1 MRPMGAGQRG
11 FTLLEVLLAV
21 AILAVVLAALYSTF
35 FMAQKAM
42 SGLDE
47 SLLGMH
53 ELRTALQTMET
64 ETEAAFPEDEY
75 PFTVKDRD
83 IYGKQ
88 ASVLSFSTFASSGPG
103 LSRVSYYVEEK
114 DGVLTLYKEI
124 SPAYGDNAE
133 AVSAPL
139 IEGIEAFTVEVL
151 DRDKWART
159 WNSYGLPAMVSVSI
173 TVKINEKSFTM
184 SETIA
189 PKIGGTL

>member
-1 MRPMGAGQRG
+1 MKPRGAGQRG
-11 FTLLEVLLAV
+11 FTLLEVLLAI

-53 ELRTALQTMET
+53 ELRTALQAMQA
-64 ETEAAFPEDEY
+64 ETEAAFPAEEY

-124 SPAYGDNAE
+124 SPAYDEKAE
-133 AVSAPL
+133 AVSAPI
-139 IEGIEAFTVEVL
+139 IEGIEAFTVEVQ
-151 DRDKWART
+151 DGDKWART
-159 WNSYGLPAMVSVSI
+159 WNSFGMPVKLSISI
-173 TVKINEKSFTM
+173 TVKIDEKSFTM
-184 SETIA
+184 SETVM
-189 PKIGGTL
+189 PKIGSAL